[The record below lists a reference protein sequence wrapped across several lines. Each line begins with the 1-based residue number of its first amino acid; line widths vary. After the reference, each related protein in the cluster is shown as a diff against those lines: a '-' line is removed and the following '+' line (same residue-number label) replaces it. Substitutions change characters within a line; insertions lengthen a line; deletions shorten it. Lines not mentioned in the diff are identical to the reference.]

1 MKLVGIYRQI
11 ALTMMAMAVGIT
23 LLVVITSYVLYTL
36 WQKYWPN
43 YFPDEDYMQTGPEWV
58 WLILTILTALGLAV
72 GVASCISKR
81 ILLPLK
87 SVTDSIKKVA
97 NGDLS
102 ARAVANNNA
111 PLEAFY
117 LVNDFNVLV
126 EKLQQATNEQVF
138 WNAAIAH
145 ELRTPVTILRG
156 RLQGLA
162 EGVFEPNEGQFRSL
176 LIQIESLNQLI
187 EDLRVVSLVESGHLP
202 LNNQKVDISSE
213 IQHVVESMTD
223 VLKKSNQHVIM
234 DIQEN
239 SAFCDALKIRQAI
252 LALLENATKHA
263 MPGNILIKTSMANES
278 LLISIEDEGPG
289 IPDTFIAH
297 MFTAFR
303 RAPTARGQGSGLGLA
318 VVAAIAKAHGG
329 QVIYAKNVKNG
340 SSFTITI
347 PHHIS
352 TMP

>member
-23 LLVVITSYVLYTL
+23 LLVVITSYVLYAL

-43 YFPDEDYMQTGPEWV
+43 YFPDDDYMQTGPEWV
-58 WLILTILTALGLAV
+58 WFILTTLTALGLAV
-72 GVASCISKR
+72 GVASHISKR
-81 ILLPLK
+81 ILSPLK

-97 NGDLS
+97 DGDLS
-102 ARAVANNNA
+102 ARAVANENA
-111 PLEAFY
+111 PLEAFH

-162 EGVFEPNEGQFRSL
+162 EGVFEPDERQFRSL
-176 LIQIESLNQLI
+176 LMQIESLNQLI

-202 LNNQKVDISSE
+202 LNQQKVDISLE

-223 VLKKSNQHVIM
+223 VLKKTNQHVIM
-234 DIQEN
+234 DIQAN
-239 SAFCDALKIRQAI
+239 SAFCDPLKIRQAI

-263 MPGNILIKTSMANES
+263 MPGGILIKTSMVNETFS
-278 LLISIEDEGPG
+278 ISIEDEGPG
-289 IPDTFIAH
+289 IPDTFIAQ

-303 RAPTARGQGSGLGLA
+303 RAPTACGQGSGLGLA

-329 QVIYAKNVKNG
+329 QVAYAKNVKNG
-340 SSFTITI
+340 SSFTITL

-352 TMP
+352 TLP

>member
-162 EGVFEPNEGQFRSL
+162 EGVFQPDERQFRSL
-176 LIQIESLNQLI
+176 LVQVESLSQLI
-187 EDLRVVSLVESGHLP
+187 EDLRVVSLDESGHLSI
-202 LNNQKVDISSE
+202 NSQKTDISAEVQFLIDSMAGVFEKTNQHITLE
-213 IQHVVESMTD
+213 IQT
-223 VLKKSNQHVIM
+223 KSIY
-234 DIQEN
+234 
-239 SAFCDALKIRQAI
+239 CDTLKIRQAM

-263 MPGNILIKTSMANES
+263 NPGCILIKTRMENGAFI
-278 LLISIEDEGPG
+278 LSIEDEGPG
-289 IPDTFIAH
+289 ISDTFIPH
-297 MFTAFR
+297 LFTAFR
-303 RAPTARGQGSGLGLA
+303 RAPSAQGHGSGLGLA
-318 VVAAIAKAHGG
+318 VVAAIARAHGG
-329 QVIYAKNVKNG
+329 TATYARNIQNG
-340 SSFTITI
+340 SSFSIVI
-347 PHHIS
+347 PQP
-352 TMP
+352 T